1 VRGAP
6 CRVLGNLDSR
16 ITLRA
21 RMQARRVPAHI
32 ENNRSVKHFDIFNS
46 FLTAKSIPAGA
57 KNSRSEGFLLLKHL
71 KHTAHKHH
79 HHDGAVCPSSGMVL
93 LDEHHTPPPG
103 ASAKGV
109 GQGRR

>member
-1 VRGAP
+1 MRGAP

-79 HHDGAVCPSSGMVL
+79 HHDGADCPS
-93 LDEHHTPPPG
+93 PPQG

-109 GQGRR
+109 GQGRRQRQRVLVESIN